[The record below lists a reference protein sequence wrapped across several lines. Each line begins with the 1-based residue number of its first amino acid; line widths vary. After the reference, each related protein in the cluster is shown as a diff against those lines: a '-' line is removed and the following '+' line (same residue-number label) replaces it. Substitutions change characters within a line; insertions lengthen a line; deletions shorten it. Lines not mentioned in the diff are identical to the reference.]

1 MPSVASLATR
11 FEGNFKVGQPLRLRI
26 PKHVSICY
34 VFLDQPLPIIK
45 KSSRMLKTASQ
56 VCSGK

>member
-11 FEGNFKVGQPLRLRI
+11 FEGNFRVGQPLRLRI

-45 KSSRMLKTASQ
+45 SRRG
-56 VCSGK
+56 C